1 MAKIEYKET
10 GDKNVSL
17 VVEGAEQMVGFIFNK
32 FAEFAKTVHEGGYNL
47 SELDSTKETNLEPI
61 VSDQKAPESQ
71 ISSDV
76 VVIYDNAGIPSI
88 MRRFKKVTNKELFG
102 GSERTNAAF
111 RIGGEEYDEIFISV
125 YPNTMINGKPYSLP
139 FTVPATNLTNDEA
152 AEACFSKGEG
162 WHLLTAPEWGLLAN
176 TSKKLGT
183 LPHGNTRDG
192 CYHAD
197 ESEKGQRVKSSSG
210 MTLTGSGPSTWTHDH
225 TPEGVHDLCGNVWE
239 MLRGLRIINGE
250 LQSADNNDAA
260 MNIDLSEN
268 SKNWHA
274 VVDDNGESVN
284 ILIDG
289 DVICIG
295 TEKEKN
301 GDYTGSP
308 WEDVEINCESEQ
320 LKELALYNGEDKAY
334 LYADTSEGEYFP
346 HRGGNWHHIVQRW
359 RVLHELE
366 HSAVGFLRLR
376 RLPLRLFP

>member
-1 MAKIEYKET
+1 MSKVNLKVGRAISFEAEGT
-10 GDKNVSL
+10 DSL
-17 VVEGAEQMVGFIFNK
+17 VGREFERFTEFVKDSVFPFNSFEVGIG
-32 FAEFAKTVHEGGYNL
+32 E
-47 SELDSTKETNLEPI
+47 TKEAEP
-61 VSDQKAPESQ
+61 Q

-102 GSERTNAAF
+102 GSDKTNAAF
-111 RIGGEEYDEIFISV
+111 IINGEEYDEIYISV

-139 FTVPATNLTNDEA
+139 YTTPWTNITNDEA
-152 AEACFSKGEG
+152 AKACFSKGDG
-162 WHLLTAPEWGLLAN
+162 WHLLTAAEWGLLAN

-183 LPHGNTRDG
+183 LPHGNTNCG
-192 CYHAD
+192 SYHDD
-197 ESEKGQRVKSSSG
+197 ESEKGQRVPNSSC

-239 MLRGLRIINGE
+239 MVRGLRLKNGA
-250 LQSADNNDAA
+250 LQAAENNNAA
-260 MNIDLSEN
+260 EDIDLTES
-268 SKNWHA
+268 SRNWTD
-274 VVDDNGESVN
+274 VVDNDGDSIN

-295 TEKEKN
+295 TEKEED

-346 HRGGNWHHIVQRW
+346 NRGGYWYDSSDAGVFCTSLGNPRSISHDAFGFR
-359 RVLHELE
+359 
-366 HSAVGFLRLR
+366 SAYFRKTAN
-376 RLPLRLFP
+376 

>member
-1 MAKIEYKET
+1 MSKVNLKVGRAISFEAEGTDGLVGREFERFTEFVK
-10 GDKNVSL
+10 DSVFPFNSL
-17 VVEGAEQMVGFIFNK
+17 EAGIGE
-32 FAEFAKTVHEGGYNL
+32 
-47 SELDSTKETNLEPI
+47 TKEAEP
-61 VSDQKAPESQ
+61 Q

-88 MRRFKKVTNKELFG
+88 MRRFRKVTNKELFG
-102 GSERTNAAF
+102 GSDKTNAAF
-111 RIGGEEYDEIFISV
+111 IINGEEYDEIYISV

-139 FTVPATNLTNDEA
+139 YTVPETNITNDKA
-152 AEACFSKGEG
+152 AEACFSKGDG
-162 WHLLTAPEWGLLAN
+162 WHLLTAAEWGLLAN

-192 CYHAD
+192 SYHAD
-197 ESEKGQRVKSSSG
+197 ESEKGQRVSSNTG
-210 MTLTGSGPSTWTHDH
+210 KTLAGSGPRTWTHDH

-239 MLRGLRIINGE
+239 MVRGLRLINGA
-250 LQSADNNDAA
+250 LQAAENNNAA
-260 MNIDLSEN
+260 EDIDLTEN
-268 SKNWHA
+268 SKNWKD
-274 VVDDNGESVN
+274 VVDDDGKSVN

-295 TEKEKN
+295 TEKEKD

-346 HRGGNWHHIVQRW
+346 SRGGGWDNGSYAGVFYTSLNRPRSFSNVYIGFRSAFYG
-359 RVLHELE
+359 EL
-366 HSAVGFLRLR
+366 
-376 RLPLRLFP
+376 